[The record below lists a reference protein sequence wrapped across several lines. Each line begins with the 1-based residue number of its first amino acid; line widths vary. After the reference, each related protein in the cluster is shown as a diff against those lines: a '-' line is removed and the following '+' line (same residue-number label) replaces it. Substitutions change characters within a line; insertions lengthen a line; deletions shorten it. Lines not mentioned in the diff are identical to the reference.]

1 MLSFAEESFSGK
13 SFPRARFGRSSG
25 KGPVFEHLLSTS
37 AKTTTREEVVDLY
50 EIKRNMD
57 KALDNSGETVKHF
70 EGNYAANAESE
81 GITLDLLSNTSNNF
95 SAYSETT
102 DSGFNLSSFFGCD
115 IFNDS
120 SCLNASGS
128 NTTLIPGEDYPE
140 HTYWT
145 LCLLLFPVFTV
156 FGNILVVL
164 SVYRERS
171 LRHVTNYFICS
182 LAVAD
187 ILVAVIVMPPAVFVE
202 VTKYWSLSDE
212 LCDAWV
218 AFDVMACTASILNLT
233 AISVDRFI
241 AVTQPIKYA
250 KHKNSKRVHVML
262 ALTWVV
268 SIAIAAP
275 IALGVNYS
283 DARTPGSCSF
293 FNSDFLIYSSMGSFY
308 IPSLIMIFLYWRIYR
323 VLRLRAK
330 RSLAHKKARSI
341 DTQTLTNVIENQAVS
356 EPTVKTGLATMDN
369 GKVSSYNTTGNNFD
383 KTNHRETHETHI
395 DEPSTSNPPTDSQE
409 KDDESDSKSPVHL
422 PAQGE
427 LIVNPV
433 AEDLERQEQLS
444 CKKNESTPV
453 TSHLKVEETNFI
465 STDGKTVNQDNKE
478 DSSSADK
485 TSSDGKGRR
494 KKEKK
499 NMTKFNFHM
508 RTSRKRKEKS
518 SSKRERKATKT
529 LAIVL
534 GVFLLCWWPFF
545 TVNIMRAICLRYQ
558 VLNYP
563 SCDIDPYLNGFF
575 VWLGYINSFLNPLIY
590 TIFNPEFR
598 KAFKKILS
606 DPLKKRY

>member
-37 AKTTTREEVVDLY
+37 ANTTTREEVVDLY

-70 EGNYAANAESE
+70 EGNFAANAESE